1 MRSVLIIDD
10 DVRLSGMLRQYFA
23 RHEISL
29 TACYNGMEGL
39 GAVSGQRHDL
49 VLLDVM
55 LPDIDGF
62 EVLRRLRELSDV
74 RIMLLTARG
83 DAADRVR
90 GLRLGADDYLPKP
103 FDAEELVARVEAVL
117 RRGTPKLEDCV
128 NPAETSRVQL
138 GKLLLDPKSRTAQY
152 GDELLELTD
161 IEFLLLETF
170 LRTPGV
176 VLTREELAEQVLQRQ
191 FHPLDRSLD
200 MSICRL
206 RRKLRSATP
215 LVHPIRT
222 IRSCGYMFSAA
233 GLHLTHNR
241 VN

>member
-29 TACYNGMEGL
+29 TACYNGVAGL
-39 GAVSGQRHDL
+39 GAVTEQHHDL

-62 EVLRRLRELSDV
+62 EVLRRLRKLSDV

-103 FDAEELVARVEAVL
+103 FDVEELVARIEAVL
-117 RRGTPKLEDCV
+117 RRGTPEM
-128 NPAETSRVQL
+128 NGRASIAGESRLQRGQL
-138 GKLLLDPKSRTAQY
+138 AIDRKSRTAFY
-152 GDELLELTD
+152 GDRELELTD
-161 IEFLLLETF
+161 IEFSLLDMF
-170 LRTPGV
+170 LRSPGV
-176 VLTREELAEQVLQRQ
+176 VLTREELAEQVLQRS

-206 RRKLRSATP
+206 RRKLRSSTP
-215 LVHPIRT
+215 LTNPIRT
-222 IRSCGYMFSAA
+222 VRSSGYMFSAA
-233 GLHLTHNR
+233 DLHLPHGG
-241 VN
+241 VH

>member
-10 DVRLSGMLRQYFA
+10 DVRLSGMLREYFT
-23 RHEISL
+23 RHAISL
-29 TACYNGMEGL
+29 TACHSGMEGL
-39 GAVSGQRHDL
+39 GAVTGQRHDL

-55 LPDIDGF
+55 LPDINGF
-62 EVLRRLRELSDV
+62 EVLRLLRKSSDV

-90 GLRLGADDYLPKP
+90 GLRLGADDYLAKP
-103 FDAEELVARVEAVL
+103 FDVEELAARIEAIL
-117 RRGTPKLEDCV
+117 RRGTPKSKLAGQVIDG
-128 NPAETSRVQL
+128 PRVQIGEL
-138 GKLLLDPKSRTAQY
+138 SIDPRSRTAQY
-152 GDELLELTD
+152 GNESFELTD

-170 LRTPGV
+170 LRSPGV

-191 FHPLDRSLD
+191 LHPLDRSLD

-222 IRSCGYMFSAA
+222 IRSCGYMFLAA
-233 GLHLTHNR
+233 DVRPAQRTIN
-241 VN
+241 

>member
-1 MRSVLIIDD
+1 MRSILIIDD

-62 EVLRRLRELSDV
+62 EVLRRLRESSDV

-103 FDAEELVARVEAVL
+103 FDAEELVARVEAIL
-117 RRGTPKLEDCV
+117 RRGTPKPEV
-128 NPAETSRVQL
+128 SANAGENSRVQL
-138 GKLLLDPKSRTAQY
+138 GELSVDPKSRTAQY
-152 GDELLELTD
+152 GDEQLDLTG

-233 GLHLTHNR
+233 DLHLTHKR

>member
-23 RHEISL
+23 RHGISL
-29 TACYNGMEGL
+29 TACHNGMEGL
-39 GAVSGQRHDL
+39 NAVSGHRHDL

-62 EVLRRLRELSDV
+62 EVLRRMRESSDV

-83 DAADRVR
+83 DAADRVH

-103 FDAEELVARVEAVL
+103 FDVEELTARIEAVL
-117 RRGTPKLEDCV
+117 RRGTPKLEGAG
-128 NPAETSRVQL
+128 PAAEESRIRLGQL
-138 GKLLLDPKSRTAQY
+138 LVDSKTRTALY
-152 GDELLELTD
+152 GDDPLDLTD

-170 LRTPGV
+170 LRSPGV
-176 VLTREELAEQVLQRQ
+176 VLTRDELAEQALQRP

-206 RRKLRSATP
+206 RRKLRSTTP
-215 LVHPIRT
+215 LKHPIRT
-222 IRSCGYMFSAA
+222 IRSSGYMFSVTD
-233 GLHLTHNR
+233 LHLSHK
-241 VN
+241 VH

>member
-23 RHEISL
+23 RHEIAL
-29 TACYNGMEGL
+29 TACYNGMEGI
-39 GAVSGQRHDL
+39 GAVGGRRHDL

-62 EVLRRLRELSDV
+62 EVLRRLRESSDV

-90 GLRLGADDYLPKP
+90 GLRLGADDYIAKP
-103 FDAEELVARVEAVL
+103 FDVEELVARIEAVL
-117 RRGTPKLEDCV
+117 RRGTRKEGS
-128 NPAETSRVQL
+128 NASFAGESRLQRGALVI
-138 GKLLLDPKSRTAQY
+138 DRKSRTALY
-152 GDELLELTD
+152 GDHVLELTD
-161 IEFLLLETF
+161 IEFLLLEMF
-170 LRTPGV
+170 LRSPGV
-176 VLTREELAEQVLQRQ
+176 VLPREELAEQVLQRP

-206 RRKLRSATP
+206 RRKLKSSTP
-215 LVHPIRT
+215 LVNPIRT
-222 IRSCGYMFSAA
+222 IRSSGYMFSTAA
-233 GLHLTHNR
+233 LHLTHSE
-241 VN
+241 VH

>member
-1 MRSVLIIDD
+1 MRSILIIDD

-29 TACYNGMEGL
+29 TACHNGLEGL
-39 GAVSGQRHDL
+39 GAVSGHRHDL

-62 EVLRRLRELSDV
+62 EVLRRLRETSDV

-83 DAADRVR
+83 EAADRVR

-103 FDAEELVARVEAVL
+103 FDAEELVARVEAIL
-117 RRGTPKLEDCV
+117 RRVTPKAERGANSV
-128 NPAETSRVQL
+128 ETSRVQL
-138 GKLLLDPKSRTAQY
+138 GKLSVDPKSRTAQY
-152 GDELLELTD
+152 GDELLDLTD

-176 VLTREELAEQVLQRQ
+176 VITREELAEQVLQRQ

-206 RRKLRSATP
+206 RRKLRSTTP

-233 GLHLTHNR
+233 DLQTHQRIN
-241 VN
+241 